1 MVFVLSKN
9 KKPLNPCHPAKARR
23 LLKQGKAVIH
33 KKYPFT
39 IRLKYKVDP
48 TKNDP
53 DYRLKIDPGAKTIS
67 LKITKSFGWLNFIIK
82 RILKRNWRR
91 EDPFE
96 EQEETAKPVTENQDF

>member
-53 DYRLKIDPGAKTIS
+53 DYRLKIDPGAKTTG
-67 LKITKSFGWLNFIIK
+67 LAMLNFIIK